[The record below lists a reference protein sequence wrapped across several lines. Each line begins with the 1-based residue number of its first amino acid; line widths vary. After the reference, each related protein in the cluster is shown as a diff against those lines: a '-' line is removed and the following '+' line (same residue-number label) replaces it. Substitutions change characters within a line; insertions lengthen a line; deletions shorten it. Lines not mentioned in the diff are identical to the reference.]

1 MYNDHVVQR
10 DNSVIVFFSC
20 ECSLGSL
27 IDFEKYILIINNN
40 YCNEDVQLS
49 KLRVG
54 IAMHS

>member
-10 DNSVIVFFSC
+10 DNSVIVFCSRK
-20 ECSLGSL
+20 CSLGSL
-27 IDFEKYILIINNN
+27 IDFEKYILIIDND
-40 YCNEDVQLS
+40 YCNEDAQLS